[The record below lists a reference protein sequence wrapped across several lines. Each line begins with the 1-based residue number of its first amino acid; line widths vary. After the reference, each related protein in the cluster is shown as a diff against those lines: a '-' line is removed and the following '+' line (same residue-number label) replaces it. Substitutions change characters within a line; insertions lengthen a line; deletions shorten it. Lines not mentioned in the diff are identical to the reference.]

1 MMLHTQRFHFVHC
14 KNTLAIVCWRY
25 IRSIIMS
32 FTTETGFLG
41 PKGAQLYYEVA
52 GTGHPLLLIHAGV
65 ADSRMWDDQFELF
78 AQHYRVIRY
87 DLRGFGQ
94 SEVPA
99 GQFSNSEDIVNLL
112 RFLQVQKASIIGI
125 SFGSQIA
132 LDFALTYPDM
142 VDGLV
147 LGAPSV
153 GGYPSSEDVQ
163 RFNEEEDAA
172 FTRGDLAAATEINLR
187 MWVDGPK
194 RTPEQVNPDVRER
207 VRIMQHHAFTV
218 PYPENAEEVS
228 LTPPAITRLAELHIP
243 TLIIIGD
250 YDIPSKIAVT
260 DYLATTIPGA
270 QKVIIPGV
278 AHMVS
283 MEQPEV
289 FNRAVLAFLVAG

>member
-1 MMLHTQRFHFVHC
+1 MKFDRIAGTIPSL
-14 KNTLAIVCWRY
+14 NIL
-25 IRSIIMS
+25 RSIIVS
-32 FTTETGFLG
+32 FTAETGFFG

-112 RFLQVQKASIIGI
+112 RFLEVQKTSIIGI
-125 SFGSQIA
+125 SFGSKIA
-132 LDFALTYPDM
+132 LDFALSYPDM
-142 VDGLV
+142 VDALV

-163 RFNEEEDAA
+163 RFNEEEEAA

-218 PYPENAEEVS
+218 PYPEDAEEVS
-228 LTPPAITRLAELHIP
+228 LTPPAITRLAEIHVP
-243 TLIIIGD
+243 TLVIVGD

-260 DYLATTIPGA
+260 DYLATAIPGA
-270 QKVIIPGV
+270 QKVIIPGI

-283 MEQPEV
+283 MEQPET
-289 FNRAVLAFLVAG
+289 FNRVVLAFLAATGL

>member
-1 MMLHTQRFHFVHC
+1 
-14 KNTLAIVCWRY
+14 
-25 IRSIIMS
+25 MS
-32 FTTETGFLG
+32 FTVKTGFFG
-41 PKGAQLYYEVA
+41 PEGAQLYYEVA

-94 SEVPA
+94 SKVPA

-112 RFLQVQKASIIGI
+112 RFLEVQKASIIGI
-125 SFGSQIA
+125 SFGSKIA
-132 LDFALTYPDM
+132 LDFALSYPDM
-142 VDGLV
+142 VDALV

-218 PYPENAEEVS
+218 PYPEDAEELP
-228 LTPPAITRLAELHIP
+228 LTPPAITRLAEIHVP
-243 TLIIIGD
+243 TLIIVGD

-283 MEQPEV
+283 MEQPKT
-289 FNRAVLAFLVAG
+289 FNRVVLAFLAATGL